1 MTDTRRYIISAWE
14 RAKVQY
20 EVLAESEAEARAMY
34 ERGDVNRSLIDEH
47 EDGEI
52 ADVTDI
58 TGHGLHGYVYRSGAS
73 HAEPVVRD
81 PDAWAAVAADV
92 KASEPEWNR

>member
-1 MTDTRRYIISAWE
+1 MNRYIVSAWE

-34 ERGDVNRSLIDEH
+34 ERGDYGRMLIDEH

-52 ADVTDI
+52 ADVTDV
-58 TGHGLHGYVYRSGAS
+58 TGRGLHD
-73 HAEPVVRD
+73 PVVRD
-81 PDAWAAVAADV
+81 PESWQAVAREGRRFA
-92 KASEPEWNR
+92 